1 MVGPFP
7 EMLGKTENLPLPIS
21 IIVTV
26 VAYVILSFVFLR
38 ERPAPTQSEFLTQI
52 VAILPQVIAVVNA
65 SALVFLVV
73 GWRLIRSGYVKLH
86 RIAMLSALILISLF
100 LVLYVTRVYL
110 GGIKEFPG
118 PETLYYFVYLPIL
131 IIHLTLSVLCVQPVV
146 YVALIGLTHRIDD
159 IPGTKHRLVGRI
171 VVPMWIFS
179 LFLGLIV
186 YVMLNRSY

>member
-1 MVGPFP
+1 
-7 EMLGKTENLPLPIS
+7 MLGKTENLPLPIS